1 MKKRQNAKDKILG
14 AAIHEFSRH
23 GFERAISHVASKAHV
38 NDITIYRHFKHK
50 SDLQLAALL
59 EAQSHN
65 PMITYME
72 SLLAQDRVPDMST
85 VIGELGKL
93 GCGPGRDLMAMLYFA
108 GLQNRKLL
116 LAWENSPVRNRLMT
130 PLSKYVR
137 RLQEQGAVR
146 RLDPDVLARAIMG
159 SMLSLFSRNCVF
171 SEMAIADPDSAE
183 TASLVAILERRTRH
197 S

>member
-1 MKKRQNAKDKILG
+1 MKKRQDAKGKILG

-23 GFERAISHVASKAHV
+23 GFERAISYIASKAHV

-50 SDLQLAALL
+50 FGLQLAALL

-93 GCGPGRDLMAMLYFA
+93 ACGPGRDLNAMLYFA

-197 S
+197 L

>member
-1 MKKRQNAKDKILG
+1 MWRMRPCCRSCCTG
-14 AAIHEFSRH
+14 R
-23 GFERAISHVASKAHV
+23 R
-38 NDITIYRHFKHK
+38 R
-50 SDLQLAALL
+50 
-59 EAQSHN
+59 
-65 PMITYME
+65 
-72 SLLAQDRVPDMST
+72 
-85 VIGELGKL
+85 
-93 GCGPGRDLMAMLYFA
+93 GCGAIRRIAGRRMSSMHPHRARAMLYFA

-171 SEMAIADPDSAE
+171 SEMAIADPDCAE
-183 TASLVAILERRTRH
+183 TTSLVAILERRTRH

>member
-1 MKKRQNAKDKILG
+1 
-14 AAIHEFSRH
+14 
-23 GFERAISHVASKAHV
+23 
-38 NDITIYRHFKHK
+38 
-50 SDLQLAALL
+50 
-59 EAQSHN
+59 
-65 PMITYME
+65 
-72 SLLAQDRVPDMST
+72 
-85 VIGELGKL
+85 
-93 GCGPGRDLMAMLYFA
+93 MAMLYFA

-197 S
+197 L

>member
-1 MKKRQNAKDKILG
+1 
-14 AAIHEFSRH
+14 
-23 GFERAISHVASKAHV
+23 
-38 NDITIYRHFKHK
+38 
-50 SDLQLAALL
+50 
-59 EAQSHN
+59 
-65 PMITYME
+65 MITYME

-108 GLQNRKLL
+108 GLQNHKLL
-116 LAWENSPVRNRLMT
+116 MAWENSPVRNRIMT

-171 SEMAIADPDSAE
+171 SEMAIADPDSVE